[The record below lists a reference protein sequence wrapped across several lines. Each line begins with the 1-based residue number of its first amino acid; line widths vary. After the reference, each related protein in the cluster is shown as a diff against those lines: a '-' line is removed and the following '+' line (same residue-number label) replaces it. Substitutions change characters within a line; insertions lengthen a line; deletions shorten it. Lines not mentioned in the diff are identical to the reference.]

1 MLMQNTLAVDT
12 LCIDVNAEC
21 IDVNECCVDWLLTLF
36 VLLEDA
42 LHIDLDSVRNSY
54 CDCVYWL
61 LIDATKND
69 F

>member
-1 MLMQNTLAVDT
+1 MICALTVDT
-12 LCIDVNAEC
+12 LSIDVNAEC

-42 LHIDLDSVRNSY
+42 LHIDFDSVRNSY
-54 CDCVYWL
+54 CDCVHWL
-61 LIDATKND
+61 LIDATNND